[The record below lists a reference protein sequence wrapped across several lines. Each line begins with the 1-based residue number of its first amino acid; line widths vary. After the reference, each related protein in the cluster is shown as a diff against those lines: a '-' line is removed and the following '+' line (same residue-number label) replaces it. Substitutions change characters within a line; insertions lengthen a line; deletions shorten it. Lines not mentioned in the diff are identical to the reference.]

1 MKKELHNKILLRRQ
15 YLSLRKT
22 IPLQRKKAIAPLL
35 PFYMSKILEK
45 HSSICSFVSTK
56 YEINTSI
63 LNTHILKK
71 KKLILLKISNNE
83 LIPYQID
90 DLKTQLI
97 KNPTFNIFEPNPIKC
112 KKIKID
118 ALKCILI
125 PGTVFDKNKNRLGYG
140 KGFYDKLLSKTNNAC
155 LIGLG
160 YNIQLY
166 DKILPFENHDIPLHK
181 ICLF

>member
-1 MKKELHNKILLRRQ
+1 MKKELHNKILLRKQ

-22 IPLQRKKAIAPLL
+22 ISLQHKKAVASIL
-35 PFYMSKILEK
+35 PFYMSKILAK
-45 HSSICSFVSTK
+45 HSYVCSFVSTK
-56 YEINTSI
+56 HEINTSI
-63 LNTHILKK
+63 LNIHILKK

-97 KNPTFNIFEPNPIKC
+97 KKLNFNIFEPNPLKC

-125 PGTVFDKNKNRLGYG
+125 PGIAFDKNKNRLGYG
-140 KGFYDKLLSKTNNAC
+140 KGFYDKLLSKTKNAS

-160 YNIQLY
+160 YKMQLY